1 MRLHFLG
8 GPLAMGARVVIA
20 LLIAV
25 GGATWNLHQT
35 EAADP
40 VVTDLEVEAPEQ
52 LTVGD
57 RFRYVIT
64 IEADSGTTVAVAP
77 AGLPEVLSQT
87 RRVETESRGLGGGRS
102 ELAVTLEVAAFL
114 PGPLDLPPI
123 KLRARSPGGATV
135 DIETPPSRVVIGSVL
150 PADGTLTPRDLKP
163 QAAIDVGTPAALYAA
178 LVALTIA
185 LLLVVAL
192 VIWRMR
198 RLATPAPVVVAPEP
212 AVAAEDRARAAL
224 DEAAALLRRGEYD
237 AYYSTIAVTV
247 RSYLT
252 ERFEFP
258 AFALTTTEL
267 QERMVRSGMDRWQA
281 RLVGGLLNQCDAVV
295 FAQYRPAPERADADL
310 TAAYEIVEMS
320 RPLAAPAE
328 TVVGP

>member
-1 MRLHFLG
+1 MTRHVPTITMAGLRGL
-8 GPLAMGARVVIA
+8 LALAIVF
-20 LLIAV
+20 AV
-25 GGATWNLHQT
+25 SVLSFSDAS
-35 EAADP
+35 AADP
-40 VVTDLEVEAPEQ
+40 VVTDLEVDASEQ

-57 RFRYVIT
+57 RFRYVIRV
-64 IEADSGTTVAVAP
+64 EVDNGTTITVAP

-87 RRVETESRGLGGGRS
+87 RRIETQTRSLGAGRS
-102 ELAVTLEVAAFL
+102 ELTVALEVAAFL

-123 KLRARSPGGATV
+123 KLRARGPGGATI
-135 DIETPPSRVVIGSVL
+135 DIETPPSRVVVGSVL
-150 PADGTLTPRDLKP
+150 PADGALTPRDLKP
-163 QAAIDVGTPAALYAA
+163 QAEIGTSTPAALYAG

-192 VIWRMR
+192 IVWRTR
-198 RLATPAPVVVAPEP
+198 RLARPAPAAVAPEP
-212 AVAAEDRARAAL
+212 VVAAEDRARSGLDGAAP
-224 DEAAALLRRGEYD
+224 LLHRGDYD
-237 AYYSTIAVTV
+237 AYYSTISVTV

-281 RLVGGLLNQCDAVV
+281 RLVAGLLNQCDAVV

-320 RPLAAPAE
+320 RPAAPAE
-328 TVVGP
+328 TVVAP